1 LDFGLAA
8 AAAYDPDLH
17 WYTIQTEHFSI
28 DFPAQNL
35 SNEEIGLA
43 RLLGQS
49 AEQAYAQVAPLMKWR
64 PRDRADVV
72 IQDFYDYANGST
84 APFPSNVITAIPTY
98 PSDDRFSG
106 GNWSRELMIHE
117 FTHLEDMDMVHGFPR
132 MLRWVFGRF
141 SVPNAV
147 APVWGLE
154 GLAVLNETR
163 LTDFGRD
170 RSPDFAMEERM
181 AAIEDRFCSMDR
193 ATTYN
198 YGRFPW
204 GEAPYLYG
212 GMFNE
217 YLAERFGLD
226 RVVAFHRDNSR
237 LIPFFM
243 DLAARD
249 VFHQG
254 LPELYSEWSMSAQA
268 RAWDEVR
275 AIRAQPLTRFR
286 KLTSD
291 GEFWS
296 SPVFASDN
304 NSVYCL
310 RSDGSSFPALVRI
323 SLATGER
330 EVVRQDVINPDLM
343 LSQDGSRLVFSK
355 PDLIDG
361 FYEFYDLYELDLGT
375 GTLRRVTADL
385 RAREPSVS
393 ARDKS
398 WVFVTN
404 SQGRTHIMRLDSL
417 GSLVELS
424 NPRDNAQYACPS
436 LSPDGR
442 LLLAEVGRPE
452 NGSDIFLTDLQ
463 SGWQF
468 ALTSDRARDMQ
479 PRWTPD
485 GRYVVFSSDRSG
497 VFNIYAYS
505 IGDRKLYQVTNV
517 LGGAFAP
524 AVSPDGRQLAF
535 VSYSS
540 KGNDIA
546 VADFDPAAWAEAR
559 PFVDTLPRHE
569 YAACPCSAQVRR
581 YNPIPS
587 LSPKSWLPYVM
598 TDGTNWNLGLLTLGA
613 DALFQHEF
621 VLLGGYDTGTRRPFA
636 SLTYTNDQ
644 FLPTL
649 SADVDVES
657 QSQSVNLEAAFVAR
671 HLLSSRSLTAGYD
684 FLGDSGQRF
693 SGVSVQAGFD
703 NAVSYAYSISPARGQ
718 AASVFL
724 NGYPRFLLS
733 TGNMAAAGAGWQ
745 GFLSLPW
752 RNHVL
757 AFRGALEAAVGDDAL
772 ARSLY
777 GGGASGAFMLRGFPT
792 DSVPSS
798 RLLSLG
804 IEYRFPM
811 FRVEHGLGLFPVFL
825 HTISGAG
832 FVEGGS
838 SWSRSAVPYLSA
850 LRADAG
856 AALTFHCTVAYL
868 LPISVQVGVA
878 RGFRRSDRFLPYFNV
893 SSSLLEE
900 LLPRNRP
907 QDRSGLPN
915 LLQPVGNRV
924 P

>member
-1 LDFGLAA
+1 LGFGLAA
-8 AAAYDPDLH
+8 GAAYDPGLH

-28 DFPAQNL
+28 DFPSRNL
-35 SNEEIGLA
+35 SNDDIGLA
-43 RLLGQS
+43 RRFGQS

-98 PSDDRFSG
+98 PSDDLFSG

-117 FTHLEDMDMVHGFPR
+117 FTHLEDMDMVHGLPR
-132 MLRWVFGRF
+132 MLRWLFGRF
-141 SVPNAV
+141 SVPNAIQ
-147 APVWGLE
+147 PVWGLE

-217 YLAERFGLD
+217 YLAERFGMD
-226 RVVAFHRDNSR
+226 RVVEFHRDNSR

-243 DLAARD
+243 DLAARN
-249 VFHQG
+249 VFHHG
-254 LPELYSEWSMSAQA
+254 LSELYSDWSMSAQVK
-268 RAWDEVR
+268 AWDQVR
-275 AIRAQPLTRFR
+275 AIKAQPLTRFR
-286 KLTSD
+286 KVTSD

-296 SPVFASDN
+296 SPVFARDN
-304 NSVYCL
+304 SSVYCL

-323 SLATGER
+323 GLGTGEQ

-343 LSQDGSRLVFSK
+343 LSPDGSKLAFSK

-361 FYEFYDLYELDLGT
+361 YYEFYDLYELDLGT
-375 GTLRRVTADL
+375 GTLRRITTDM
-385 RAREPSVS
+385 RAREPSVLS
-393 ARDKS
+393 RDKS

-404 SQGRTHIMRLDSL
+404 GKGRTHIMRLDSL
-417 GSLVELS
+417 GSLTELS
-424 NPRDNAQYACPS
+424 NPEDNAQYAFPS
-436 LSPDGR
+436 LSADGR

-452 NGSDIFLTDLQ
+452 NGSDICLTDLQ

-505 IGDRKLYQVTNV
+505 IADRKLSQVTNV

-524 AVSPDGRQLAF
+524 SVSPDGRQLAF

-546 VADFDPAAWAEAR
+546 VTGFDPATWTEAR

-569 YAACPCSAQVRR
+569 YTACPCSAQVER
-581 YNPIPS
+581 YNPVPS
-587 LSPKSWLPYVM
+587 LTPKSWLPYVL
-598 TDGTNWNLGLLTLGA
+598 TDGAAWNLGLLTLGA
-613 DALFQHEF
+613 DALYQHQF
-621 VLLGGYDTGTRRPFA
+621 TFLGGYDTGTRWPFA
-636 SLTYTNDQ
+636 SLAYTNDQ
-644 FLPTL
+644 FLPTVKTAL
-649 SADVDVES
+649 EVER
-657 QSQSVNLEAAFVAR
+657 QSQSLNLDAVFVDR
-671 HLLSSRSLTAGYD
+671 HLLSQRSLSAGYE
-684 FLGDSGQRF
+684 FLRDSARRL
-693 SGVSVQAGFD
+693 SGVSVQAAFS
-703 NAVSYAYSISPARGQ
+703 NAVSYAYSISPAHGQ
-718 AASVFL
+718 AANVFL
-724 NGYPRFLLS
+724 SGYPKFLFS

-757 AFRGALEAAVGDDAL
+757 AVRGALEAAAGDDAL

-792 DSVPSS
+792 DSLPSS

-804 IEYRFPM
+804 VEYRFPM

-832 FVEGGS
+832 FIEGGS
-838 SWSRSAVPYLSA
+838 SWSGSMVPNLSA

-856 AALTFHCTVAYL
+856 VGLAFNCTIGYL
-868 LPISVQVGVA
+868 LPVAIHVGVA
-878 RGFRRSDRFLPYFNV
+878 HGFRGQNRFTPYFNV

-900 LLPRNRP
+900 LLPR
-907 QDRSGLPN
+907 QDRSGLPS
-915 LLQPVGNRV
+915 LLQQVDNRV

>member
-8 AAAYDPDLH
+8 GAAYDPSLK

-35 SNEEIGLA
+35 SKEDIGLA
-43 RLLGQS
+43 RLFGSS

-64 PRDRADVV
+64 PRDRTDVV

-84 APFPSNVITAIPTY
+84 APFPSNLITAIPTY
-98 PSDDRFSG
+98 PSDDLFSG

-117 FTHLEDMDMVHGFPR
+117 FTHLEDMDMVFGLPR
-132 MLRWVFGRF
+132 MLRWAFGRF
-141 SVPNAV
+141 SVPNAFL
-147 APVWGLE
+147 PVWGLE
-154 GLAVLNETR
+154 GMAVLTETR

-181 AAIEDRFCSMDR
+181 AAIENRFCSIDQ

-198 YGRFPW
+198 LGRFPW

-212 GMFNE
+212 GRFHR
-217 YLAERFGLD
+217 YLSERFGLD
-226 RVVAFHRDNSR
+226 RVVEFHRDNSR
-237 LIPFFM
+237 LIPFFS
-243 DLAARD
+243 DGASRD
-249 VFHQG
+249 VFYHG
-254 LPELYSEWSMSAQA
+254 LPELWSEWSISAQA
-268 RAWDEVR
+268 KAWDQVR
-275 AIRAQPLTRFR
+275 AIKAQPVTRFR
-286 KLTSD
+286 KVTSD

-296 SPVFASDN
+296 SPVFAPDN
-304 NSVYCL
+304 NHVYCL

-323 SLATGER
+323 GLASGEQ

-343 LSQDGSRLVFSK
+343 LTPDGSMLVFSK
-355 PDLIDG
+355 PNLLDG
-361 FYEFYDLYELDLGT
+361 YYEFYDLYELDLGT
-375 GTLRRVTADL
+375 GALRRITNDM
-385 RAREPSVS
+385 RAREPSVL

-404 SQGRTHIMRLDSL
+404 GKGRTHIMRLDSL
-417 GSLVELS
+417 GSLTELS
-424 NPRDNAQYACPS
+424 NPEDNAQYAFPS
-436 LSPDGR
+436 LSADGR

-452 NGSDIFLTDLQ
+452 NGSDIYLTDLQ

-497 VFNIYAYS
+497 VFNVYAYS
-505 IGDRKLYQVTNV
+505 IADRKLSQVTNV

-540 KGNDIA
+540 KGYDIA
-546 VADFDPAAWAEAR
+546 VTDFDPATWTDAK

-569 YAACPCSAQVRR
+569 YAACPCSAQVRP
-581 YNPIPS
+581 YNPVPS
-587 LSPKSWLPYVM
+587 LTPKSWLPYVL
-598 TDGTNWNLGLLTLGA
+598 TDGTAWNLGLLTLGA
-613 DALFQHEF
+613 DALYQHQF
-621 VLLGGYDTGTRRPFA
+621 TFLGGYDTGTRWPFA

-644 FLPTL
+644 FLPTVN
-649 SADVDVES
+649 AAVDVGK
-657 QSQSVNLEAAFVAR
+657 QSQSLNLDATFVDR
-671 HLLSSRSLTAGYD
+671 QLLSSRSLVAGYE
-684 FLGDSGQRF
+684 FLHSPGQRL
-693 SGVSVQAGFD
+693 SGASVQVGFN
-703 NAVSYAYSISPARGQ
+703 NAVSYAYSISPSRGQ
-718 AASVFL
+718 AASAFVS
-724 NGYPRFLLS
+724 GYPRVLLS
-733 TGNMAAAGAGWQ
+733 TGNMVAVGAGWQ

-757 AFRGALEAAVGDDAL
+757 AARGALEAAVGDSAL

-777 GGGASGAFMLRGFPT
+777 GGGAQGAFKLRGFPT
-792 DSVPSS
+792 DSLPSS
-798 RLLSLG
+798 RLLSVG
-804 IEYRFPM
+804 IEYRFPL
-811 FRVEHGLGLFPVFL
+811 FRVEHGPGLFPVFL

-838 SWSRSAVPYLSA
+838 SWSGSAIPSLGA

-856 AALTFHCTVAYL
+856 AELTFRCTIGYL
-868 LPISVQVGVA
+868 LPVSFQVGIA
-878 RGFRRSDRFLPYFNV
+878 RGFRRQDQFTPYVNL

-900 LLPRNRP
+900 LLPRARP
-907 QDRSGLPN
+907 RDRSGLPN
-915 LLQPVGNRV
+915 LLQQVGNRV